1 MGDAKTRVLTLR
13 ARIVDEGLLE
23 TETQSGPAL
32 ASSPSPAPLLPEKLL
47 VKGARARVQAHAH
60 DQRLQMRYARLV
72 AGRAARDTRGPRL
85 TTL

>member
-13 ARIVDEGLLE
+13 ARIVDEELLE
-23 TETQSGPAL
+23 TETQSGPAAL

-47 VKGARARVQAHAH
+47 VKGARVRAHAH